1 MSLQLELVEQY
12 ILLKAS
18 QSELDR
24 LEKACILAQSAQNK
38 LRESELQQIWK
49 GLWDKWIAEYPGK
62 VNLKL
67 TRTHSYCG
75 GPAYYEVKVGPS
87 TYSLE
92 FKKGF
97 AHFEIMYEDRDKC
110 RIDINLD
117 GIHDGCPRDG
127 CADFDLLIAVPENLQ
142 FILSFWTDVRMKMA
156 EEARRLYNS
165 RL

>member
-24 LEKACILAQSAQNK
+24 LEQACKLAQSTQIK
-38 LRESELQQIWK
+38 LVETELQQIWK

-67 TRTHSYCG
+67 TREHYYSG
-75 GPAYYEVKVGPS
+75 GQAYYEVAVGPS
-87 TYSLE
+87 VYSLV

-97 AHFEIMYEDRDKC
+97 AHVEIMNSDRDKC
-110 RIDINLD
+110 RLDINPD
-117 GIHDGCPRDG
+117 GTHEGCARDG
-127 CADFDLLIAVPENLQ
+127 CEEFDLLIAVPENLQ
-142 FILSFWTDVRMKMA
+142 FILSFWTDVHVKMA
-156 EEARRLYNS
+156 AEACRLYTN